1 MLCLKFEG
9 ADSGGGQGE
18 VQVRIRQR
26 DVFVGQEIRES
37 AGEVQLPHAEIQ
49 VDRLLVLGVEV
60 GHEQKIRL
68 VAEAAETQ
76 RRQDGIMVGIDKVN
90 IATVGECLVA
100 AQQRVHLRDEGHVVV
115 FAVYGARW

>member
-1 MLCLKFEG
+1 MSVAMLCLKFEG

-60 GHEQKIRL
+60 GDDQEITL

-76 RRQDGIMVGIDKVN
+76 CRKDGIMVAVDKANV
-90 IATVGECLVA
+90 ATVGECLVS
-100 AQQRVHLRDEGHVVV
+100 AQQRVHLLQIQIGLR
-115 FAVYGARW
+115 R